1 MTVRGP
7 SVAICVVTHEAAPDL
22 PACFRAV
29 SRQSYRP
36 LELVVVDC
44 ASVDDSA
51 RIARD
56 LPTPG
61 IDKRVVASDEN
72 LGFSGGMNRALRETR
87 ADWILSLNADTVP
100 APDFVERLVLRGEAD
115 PRTGAVTGR
124 LLRPQQGGERRI
136 DAGGMVLTRN
146 WRHLDRGSGE
156 VDRGQ
161 WQQAEEVFGATGAA
175 SLFRRAALD
184 DVAHEGG
191 ETFDEACFA
200 YREDAELAF
209 RLQEREWR
217 VVYEPTAICEHR
229 RRVVPE
235 RRGQL
240 PARWHHRSGITPNVL
255 HVPGLF
261 HKNMEQT
268 RNMIALTQSARRQ
281 LWCKTHGMFQVCSAK
296 ARRTSD
302 LQEGRFFWGSF
313 SPRRSAGCPRMRHFL
328 SIEIN
333 PLH

>member
-136 DAGGMVLTRN
+136 DACGMVLTRN

-191 ETFDEACFA
+191 ETFDEAFFA

-240 PARWHHRSGITPNVL
+240 PARINYHSL
-255 HVPGLF
+255 
-261 HKNMEQT
+261 KNRYLLRAYHQT
-268 RNMIALTQSARRQ
+268 GRN
-281 LWCKTHGMFQVCSAK
+281 F
-296 ARRTSD
+296 RRTLLPTLFRD
-302 LQEGRFFWGSF
+302 LLAMGYVILRERTSLPAYRWLWRNRHRIATRRRRIQGRKT
-313 SPRRSAGCPRMRHFL
+313 CPGERFEEWFE
-328 SIEIN
+328 IESR
-333 PLH
+333 PL